1 MNNVYYYLRYGVL
14 SLTAFFMS
22 VNATQAKSMN
32 DEMMWPYNLSSQL
45 ITQDFVTVG
54 EATFSVLFWD
64 IYKSKLLT
72 TSGNY
77 PVEVTQDNLLFD
89 INYLTDIA
97 SKDLINNTIEQ
108 WQHLGIAAEV
118 YQAYLPQLK
127 TLWPDIKEGDSL
139 SLLIHQGRSIFYFN
153 KQYIGV
159 INEPEFGQ
167 VFLAI
172 WLSKNTSQPK
182 LRNKLLGSTNE
193 K

>member
-1 MNNVYYYLRYGVL
+1 
-14 SLTAFFMS
+14 
-22 VNATQAKSMN
+22 
-32 DEMMWPYNLSSQL
+32 MWPYDLSSQL